1 MKWKAVSNNKSKL
14 DRRISRVPQPFLLLS
29 ICTWL
34 SLAPCADIEWSP
46 AGQGDSDMRAPLCQT
61 WSSKPLD
68 QGNSYNNNS
77 TPKTWKGRVDKS
89 FCWDT
94 AWFAWGITLSS
105 QGVSAVVIVSW
116 HLLASVHST
125 AWLSGFPRSLMCVQ
139 SSMILMGQCISS
151 YSKVINVGSSVA
163 GSFWETCQI
172 LKMTSSSYFY
182 CTKIV
187 QLDIYHHAASDP
199 VSE

>member
-1 MKWKAVSNNKSKL
+1 
-14 DRRISRVPQPFLLLS
+14 
-29 ICTWL
+29 
-34 SLAPCADIEWSP
+34 
-46 AGQGDSDMRAPLCQT
+46 MRAPLCQT

-125 AWLSGFPRSLMCVQ
+125 AWLGGFPRSLMCVQ

-182 CTKIV
+182 CTKNCTAGHLPPCSQWPCLRIRIAYICIHDV
-187 QLDIYHHAASDP
+187 THWEMFFQWWRK
-199 VSE
+199 